1 MNEVELLQ
9 LIRQWEDS
17 YTEFKEESAHSDD
30 LAATIVAFA
39 NTDGGRLILG
49 VAEDR
54 RITGVTDPDRL
65 MQRIDQICHHNVEP
79 PLVCFQQKADAEA
92 QKVLVVR
99 VPKGPERP
107 YRTNRGVHYI
117 RTASGRRQASREEL
131 LRLYQATFDLF
142 PDELPVSRTGLADL
156 DRPYFEAA
164 FQSFYGLA
172 VDEMEL
178 PFAQLLRNLKLMR
191 EEELTLAGVLLF
203 GRRPQAWLPFAEVT
217 AVRFPG
223 TQMGESFV
231 DRKDIEGTLEQQI
244 TGAEAFL
251 KLHMTVSGQIR
262 GFRRH
267 DEHEIPPFVLR
278 EAVANAIAHRDY
290 TIRGQVRV
298 FVFDDRV
305 EVINPGRLPNTV
317 TLDNIR
323 LGIHVERNPIIV
335 TFLARLGLVSRIGT
349 GIPRMIRLMREQ
361 GLPRP
366 EFQIL
371 DSQFQVVLRRPRRVQ
386 E

>member
-1 MNEVELLQ
+1 M
-9 LIRQWEDS
+9 
-17 YTEFKEESAHSDD
+17 
-30 LAATIVAFA
+30 
-39 NTDGGRLILG
+39 
-49 VAEDR
+49 
-54 RITGVTDPDRL
+54 
-65 MQRIDQICHHNVEP
+65 
-79 PLVCFQQKADAEA
+79 
-92 QKVLVVR
+92 VLVVR
-99 VPKGPERP
+99 VPKEPERP

-164 FQSFYGLA
+164 FQAFYGLT

-191 EEELTLAGVLLF
+191 EEELTLAGVLMF

-223 TQMGESFV
+223 TQIGESFV

-278 EAVANAIAHRDY
+278 EAVANASAHRDY

-305 EVINPGRLPNTV
+305 EIINPGRLPNTV

-361 GLPRP
+361 GLPTP

-371 DSQFQVVLRRPRRVQ
+371 DNQFQVVLRRPRRVQ